1 MVKLSIS
8 VSAEAG
14 ACPWV
19 NANNYIIEK
28 EINMEIR
35 KIFVVGSGLMGSG
48 IAQTAIQRGY
58 EVILNDQSKAALER
72 GVAGISK
79 RLEREVEK
87 GRMTAEE
94 KQACLDRLT
103 TSVSVHVASNVDLVI
118 EAIYENLE
126 AKQAIFQQLDKICD
140 SRTIFASN
148 TSSISMTSLA
158 AATSRPEKVVGLHFF
173 SPVPVMSLVEI
184 VYGLRTSQE
193 TIDAVT
199 EVGKTMGKR
208 PILAK
213 DKPGFI
219 VNRMLLPMLNEAVQV
234 LDEDIGTVEDVDE
247 GMLRGCNHPM
257 GPLALAD
264 MIGLDILLEV
274 METFYIDLG
283 DTKYRPAHLLRKMV
297 SAGYLGRKSG
307 AGFYVYQE
315 GKKVG
320 VNPVLAHR

>member
-1 MVKLSIS
+1 
-8 VSAEAG
+8 
-14 ACPWV
+14 
-19 NANNYIIEK
+19 
-28 EINMEIR
+28 MEIR

-199 EVGKTMGKR
+199 EVGKQMGKR

-213 DKPGFI
+213 DKPG
-219 VNRMLLPMLNEAVQV
+219 
-234 LDEDIGTVEDVDE
+234 EDVDE

>member
-1 MVKLSIS
+1 
-8 VSAEAG
+8 
-14 ACPWV
+14 
-19 NANNYIIEK
+19 
-28 EINMEIR
+28 MEIR

-199 EVGKTMGKR
+199 EVGKQMGKR

-247 GMLRGCNHPM
+247 GMLRGPM

>member
-1 MVKLSIS
+1 MVKLLIT

-14 ACPWV
+14 ACIG
-19 NANNYIIEK
+19 ARAYNYIIEK

-48 IAQTAIQRGY
+48 IAQTAIQCGY

-72 GVAGISK
+72 GVAGITK
-79 RLEREVEK
+79 RLERLVEK
-87 GRMTAEE
+87 GKMTAEE
-94 KQACLDRLT
+94 KDDCLSRLT

-118 EAIYENLE
+118 EAIYENLD
-126 AKQAIFQQLDKICD
+126 AKRAIFQQLDKICD

-193 TIDAVT
+193 TIEIVT
-199 EVGKTMGKR
+199 EVGKHMGKH

-234 LDEDIGTVEDVDE
+234 LDEDIGSVEDVDE
-247 GMLRGCNHPM
+247 GMMRGCNHPM

-274 METFYIDLG
+274 METFYLDLG

-297 SAGYLGRKSG
+297 AAGYLGRKSG
-307 AGFYVYQE
+307 AGFYIYEE

-320 VNPVLAHR
+320 VNPVLVKG

>member
-1 MVKLSIS
+1 
-8 VSAEAG
+8 
-14 ACPWV
+14 
-19 NANNYIIEK
+19 
-28 EINMEIR
+28 MEIR

-48 IAQTAIQRGY
+48 IAQTAIQAGY

-72 GVAGISK
+72 GQAGISK
-79 RLEREVEK
+79 RLERLVEK

-94 KQACLDRLT
+94 KEACMGRLT
-103 TSVSVHVASNVDLVI
+103 TSVSVHVASNVDMVI

-126 AKQAIFQQLDKICD
+126 AKQSIFQQLDKICD

-158 AATSRPEKVVGLHFF
+158 AATSRPEKVVGMHFF

-184 VYGLRTSQE
+184 VYGLRTSKE
-193 TIDAVT
+193 TIDIVD
-199 EVGKTMGKR
+199 ELGKSMGKR
-208 PILAK
+208 TILAK

-219 VNRMLLPMLNEAVQV
+219 VNRMM
-234 LDEDIGTVEDVDE
+234 
-247 GMLRGCNHPM
+247 RGCNHPM

-274 METFYIDLG
+274 METFYLDLG

-307 AGFYVYQE
+307 AGFYVYDE

-320 VNPVLAHR
+320 VNPVLVKA

>member
-1 MVKLSIS
+1 
-8 VSAEAG
+8 
-14 ACPWV
+14 
-19 NANNYIIEK
+19 
-28 EINMEIR
+28 
-35 KIFVVGSGLMGSG
+35 
-48 IAQTAIQRGY
+48 
-58 EVILNDQSKAALER
+58 
-72 GVAGISK
+72 
-79 RLEREVEK
+79 
-87 GRMTAEE
+87 
-94 KQACLDRLT
+94 
-103 TSVSVHVASNVDLVI
+103 
-118 EAIYENLE
+118 
-126 AKQAIFQQLDKICD
+126 
-140 SRTIFASN
+140 
-148 TSSISMTSLA
+148 MTSLA

-199 EVGKTMGKR
+199 EVGKQMGKR

>member
-1 MVKLSIS
+1 
-8 VSAEAG
+8 
-14 ACPWV
+14 
-19 NANNYIIEK
+19 
-28 EINMEIR
+28 MEIR

-48 IAQTAIQRGY
+48 IAQTAIQAGY

-72 GVAGISK
+72 GQAGISK
-79 RLEREVEK
+79 RLDRLVEK

-94 KQACLDRLT
+94 KEACMGRLT
-103 TSVSVHVASNVDLVI
+103 TSVSVHVASNVDMVI
-118 EAIYENLE
+118 EAIYENLA
-126 AKQAIFQQLDKICD
+126 AKQSIFQQLDKICD

-158 AATSRPEKVVGLHFF
+158 AATSRPEKVVGMHFF

-184 VYGLRTSQE
+184 VYGLRTSKE
-193 TIDAVT
+193 TIDIVD
-199 EVGKTMGKR
+199 ELGKSMGKR
-208 PILAK
+208 TILAK

-247 GMLRGCNHPM
+247 GMMRGCNHPM

-274 METFYIDLG
+274 METFYLDLG

-307 AGFYVYQE
+307 AGFYVYDE
-315 GKKVG
+315 GKKIG
-320 VNPVLAHR
+320 VNPVLSKA